1 MSHEKNIR
9 GMFCE
14 GSECLR
20 MVVKR
25 SVCDLFPVKI
35 RALGEL
41 VAHHSNGGN
50 L

>member
-9 GMFCE
+9 DMFPE
-14 GSECLR
+14 GSKCLR
-20 MVVKR
+20 MVVDGTLR
-25 SVCDLFPVKI
+25 DLFPVKI

-41 VAHHSNGGN
+41 VAHHNGN